1 MKNLIP
7 TICLI
12 MACNMYG
19 QVAPLEDYTWYL
31 EKLILT
37 GMDHYAPTN
46 FENYYTATFSN
57 GSDYMLD
64 SPCSPVGG
72 ILTYGSDQAF
82 FIDEASSNF
91 QACPGLPGVDEF
103 DEKIAYDFVNIDNPF
118 NDFDYMFTNQG
129 NLIILTITNVNG
141 DQAIY
146 RNQSL
151 AIEKNNGLPKISVFP
166 NPADDYFTLN
176 IEANGIENIVVYD
189 LSGKKIKTFS
199 VQEKYSIS
207 DLPSGVYF
215 VKINGNEQQSLV
227 KLIKK

>member
-1 MKNLIP
+1 MVCNLK
-7 TICLI
+7 
-12 MACNMYG
+12 G

-57 GSDYMLD
+57 GSDYMFD

-72 ILTYGSDQAF
+72 VLTYGSDQTF
-82 FIDEASSNF
+82 FIDEASSNL

-103 DEKIAYDFVNIDNPF
+103 DEKMVYDFVNIDNPF
-118 NDFDYMFTNQG
+118 NDFGYIFTNQG

-141 DQAIY
+141 DQAVY
-146 RNQSL
+146 RSQSL
-151 AIEKNNGLPKISVFP
+151 SIMENKELAEISIFP
-166 NPADDYFTLN
+166 NPAGEYFTLN
-176 IEANGIENIVVYD
+176 PKINEIENIVVYD
-189 LSGKKIKTFS
+189 LSGKKIKTFLA
-199 VQEKYSIS
+199 QEKYSIS
-207 DLPSGVYF
+207 DLANGVYF
-215 VKINGNEQQSLV
+215 VTISGNRQQSLL

>member
-1 MKNLIP
+1 MKKLI
-7 TICLI
+7 TIICLI
-12 MACNMYG
+12 MACNLNG
-19 QVAPLEDYTWYL
+19 QVSPLENYTWYL

-37 GMDHYAPTN
+37 ETDHYSPAN

-72 ILTYGSDQAF
+72 VLTYGSDQTF

-103 DEKIAYDFVNIDNPF
+103 DEKMAYDFVNIDNPF
-118 NDFDYMFTNQG
+118 NDFGYMFTNQG
-129 NLIILTITNVNG
+129 NLIILTITNANG

-151 AIEKNNGLPKISVFP
+151 AIGENNGSSEISIFP
-166 NPADDYFTLN
+166 NPADEYFTLN
-176 IEANGIENIVVYD
+176 PRINEIENIVVYD
-189 LSGKKIKTFS
+189 LSGKRIKIFS
-199 VQEKYSIS
+199 VQEEYSIS

-215 VKINGNEQQSLV
+215 LKISGNRQQSLI